1 MEKYKILQK
10 NCGKTLK
17 SILDTMKKQ
26 IKRSEMVYFWY
37 NKYIGVENIENE

>member
-1 MEKYKILQK
+1 MEKYKILLK

-17 SILDTMKKQ
+17 SILDIMKKH

-37 NKYIGVENIENE
+37 NKYIGDENI